1 MTELELKVKA
11 FMDTTPF
18 LMENGIV
25 IDEVTKDGAVLRCKV
40 RDNQKNP
47 YGMIHGGLLF
57 TIQDCCCGAT
67 ARADGRRYVTQNS
80 TINYLSSGR
89 GGEITARSKVIKR
102 GRSSCV
108 IETEVTDEQGRLL
121 SGAVT
126 TMFCLGEDQQFR
138 DEGNPGPD

>member
-11 FMDTTPF
+11 FMETTPF

-25 IDEVTKDGAVLRCKV
+25 IDEVTKDGAVLRCRV

-67 ARADGRRYVTQNS
+67 ARAEEDTSRRIRRS
-80 TINYLSSGR
+80 IISPPAAAERLPRAAKSLSAGVPAALSKPKLR
-89 GGEITARSKVIKR
+89 MNKGG
-102 GRSSCV
+102 
-108 IETEVTDEQGRLL
+108 
-121 SGAVT
+121 
-126 TMFCLGEDQQFR
+126 FCR
-138 DEGNPGPD
+138 VR